1 MIGLEEL
8 CALVEENNQKIVEIE
23 AENRVLNKL
32 INIEKSRCEV
42 NEQVVEEQPQQDDF
56 RSKLYDK

>member
-42 NEQVVEEQPQQDDF
+42 NEQVVEEQPQQDET
-56 RSKLYDK
+56 Y